1 MNKELSLLLKLMPQ
15 NTTETDLEKISEILS
30 VLSKHDALS
39 IFIRVRDGLKSDL
52 ETYGVIG
59 LTKKQYYTRLKQL
72 VKLGLITK
80 KDTTYVHTS
89 FGNQLYQQHI
99 IGLIG
104 HLKELKNFEMID
116 VLKNSSN
123 FKPEDISEFISKI
136 TSQTNLDPNLLVYG
150 TSEVSMTLTD
160 TYDDMV
166 LKVLQLIDFAQ
177 KEILLISR
185 FRNDHIINSILKKAN
200 MGISVKV
207 IADNDTIQSYFDGEK
222 SSIKQD
228 KHKSERMTTVANPF
242 YPSNIERR
250 YTSIPFCLL
259 VIDGKQVGIEIVNSQ
274 DPKAFSMSIFVNN
287 SVLANKMKAFF
298 AKQWVMADINVP
310 NTVIAKR

>member
-1 MNKELSLLLKLMPQ
+1 MNKELTLLLKLMPQ
-15 NTTETDLEKISEILS
+15 NTTETELEKITEILS

-39 IFIRVRDGLKSDL
+39 IFIRTHGGLKSDL
-52 ETYGVIG
+52 ETYGIIG

-89 FGNQLYQQHI
+89 FGTQLYQQHI

-104 HLKELKNFEMID
+104 HLKDMKNFEMID

-123 FKPEDISEFISKI
+123 FKPEDISEFISRI
-136 TSQTNLDPNLLVYG
+136 TSQTNLDPNSLVYG
-150 TSEVSMTLTD
+150 TAESAMTLTD

-207 IADNDTIQSYFDGEK
+207 IADNDTTASYFDGEK
-222 SSIKQD
+222 GSIKQD
-228 KHKSERMTTVANPF
+228 KHKSERITTVANPF

-250 YTSIPFCLL
+250 YTAIPFCLL

-274 DPKAFSMSIFVNN
+274 DPKAFSMSIFTNN
-287 SVLANKMKAFF
+287 SVLANKMKTFF
-298 AKQWVMADINVP
+298 GKQWAMADINVP
-310 NTVIAKR
+310 NAVVVKR

>member
-1 MNKELSLLLKLMPQ
+1 MTKELTLLLKLIPE

-39 IFIRVRDGLKSDL
+39 IFIRTHGGLKSDL
-52 ETYGVIG
+52 ETYGIIG

-89 FGNQLYQQHI
+89 FGTQLYQQHV
-99 IGLIG
+99 IGLIR
-104 HLKELKNFEMID
+104 HLKDMKNFEMID

-136 TSQTNLDPNLLVYG
+136 TSQTNLAPNSLVFG
-150 TSEVSMTLTD
+150 TTESTIILTD

-166 LKVLQLIDFAQ
+166 LRVLQLIDFAQ

-228 KHKSERMTTVANPF
+228 KHKSERITSVANPF

-250 YTSIPFCLL
+250 YTSVPFCLL
-259 VIDGKQVGIEIVNSQ
+259 VIDDKQVGIEIINGQ
-274 DPKAFSMSIFVNN
+274 DPKAFSMSVFMNN
-287 SVLANKMKAFF
+287 SVLASKMKTFF
-298 AKQWVMADINVP
+298 GKQWMMADINVP
-310 NTVIAKR
+310 NPVIAKK